1 MNFVEDFKF
10 IDIDEVIRKKNPKL
24 YSLMPSLLIRFL
36 KRIAHQDE
44 LNQAINNQKEKNGLE
59 FVNGV
64 LSDMGITYESFG
76 TENIPKKGRYIFAS
90 NHPLGG
96 LDGLVLINETGK
108 YFPKVKFVVNDLL
121 LNVKNM
127 DSIFVPVNKHGKQS
141 IEYARRIDEAYKSN
155 DQILYFP
162 AGLCSRKIN
171 GHITDLIWQK
181 NFISK
186 AIKYQRDIIPIYFSG
201 NNSSFF
207 YNLAHLRKMLA
218 IKANIEMLFL
228 VDEMYKQQN
237 KALKLTYGKPIP
249 YTLFDDSKS
258 ISDWTLYVRNVVYSL
273 KL

>member
-1 MNFVEDFKF
+1 MNFVDDDKF

-24 YSLMPSLLIRFL
+24 YSLMPSFLIRFL

-44 LNQAINNQKEKNGLE
+44 LNQAINNQKDKSGLE

-76 TENIPKKGRYIFAS
+76 TKNIPSKGRYIFAS

-108 YFPKVKFVVNDLL
+108 YFPKLKFVVNDLL

-162 AGLCSRKIN
+162 AGLCSRKIK
-171 GHITDLIWQK
+171 GHITDLLWQK

-207 YNLAHLRKMLA
+207 YNLAHLRKMLG
-218 IKANIEMLFL
+218 IKANIEMFFL